1 MREQKED
8 RVLIDKSAKYYK
20 KKIRKHD
27 HGGQVIAAK
36 FNLKPDLV
44 EVQLW
49 CEALFRK
56 PLGQA
61 DGLLTERPWL
71 GGREPLGK
79 WRAVEILQVADVN
92 FEVL

>member
-44 EVQLW
+44 EVQL
-49 CEALFRK
+49 
-56 PLGQA
+56 
-61 DGLLTERPWL
+61 
-71 GGREPLGK
+71 
-79 WRAVEILQVADVN
+79 
-92 FEVL
+92 